1 MKNLLFAALLL
12 LLGGLFALAAVP
24 EDVEGDVQYTG
35 VLIGTGGVAGGASS
49 WVDMYVEKFTT
60 QEETL
65 ELLKILDENGQD
77 ALVRRLEKRD
87 IGSVNIPSG
96 SGPQG
101 GRVGLSVA
109 RKIESETGTI
119 IRLFTAR
126 PMTFLER
133 YRGGRSQDYPIGL
146 IELMLDK
153 DGNGQGAV
161 VAAAKVKIT
170 KEGRLELESLGNQ
183 YIKITN
189 VRRVK

>member
-1 MKNLLFAALLL
+1 MKNLLFTALLL

-24 EDVEGDVQYTG
+24 EDAEGDVQYTG
-35 VLIGTGGVAGGASS
+35 VLIGTGGVVGGATS
-49 WVDMYVEKFTT
+49 WVDMYVERFTT

-87 IGSVNIPSG
+87 IGSINIPSG

-133 YRGGRSQDYPIGL
+133 YRGGRSQDYPFGL